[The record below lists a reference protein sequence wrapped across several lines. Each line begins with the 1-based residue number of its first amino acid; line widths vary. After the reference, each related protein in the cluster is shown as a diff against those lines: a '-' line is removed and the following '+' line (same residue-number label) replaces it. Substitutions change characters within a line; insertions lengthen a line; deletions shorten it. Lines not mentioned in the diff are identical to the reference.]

1 MTNDIKQCYQVLG
14 VSAEANIKE
23 VKQVYRKLAK
33 VWHPDNFH
41 HDRQQQQQAEVKFKV
56 IVEAYEVIKDYLEK
70 GKPLPKVSNINVK
83 KANPDFHYQQG
94 TIYAE
99 AEQYEDAIDE
109 FSKVIRLDKNYI
121 KAYQYRGFIFSKLG
135 YENRAN
141 ADFRTVDEIK
151 LKETYKQSS
160 SNVNDKNNQSYSQ
173 QEQTSKNQEYTSPT
187 NRTKN
192 NTDVTNFV
200 RKWNFVQQ
208 LKGHFNPVN
217 LVAISPNS
225 QILASVAKSKNIKLW
240 NLSTGYQITLLSQHK
255 SVVRCLKFTPDNQYL
270 ISGSDDKTIIIWDLN
285 KYKGTILSRQ
295 KNGHTQGVLTLD
307 ISSDCKYLVSGSA
320 DKTTKIWSL
329 TSTRDPYTLTG
340 YRTEILATS
349 ISPNGDF
356 FVAGGM
362 ETFLRIR
369 CLDTGKIVRSIKI
382 NSGVTSLA
390 FSPDNQLLVTG
401 GLDRIV
407 RLWNWHTGEEIGQL
421 TGHLETISQ
430 LLFRDNGK
438 ELISISYHEPVKIWN
453 VETLRQ
459 IDSINNNCQG
469 VLCGDISSNGKIL
482 VTGSDDNS
490 IRIFNLK

>member
-1 MTNDIKQCYQVLG
+1 MTNDIKQYYEVLG
-14 VSAEANIKE
+14 VSNHADIKE

-41 HDRQQQQQAEVKFKV
+41 HDLQQQQQAEVKFKV

-70 GKPLPKVSNINVK
+70 GKPLPKVSNISVK

-99 AEQYEDAIDE
+99 AEQYQDAIDE
-109 FSKVIRLDKNYI
+109 FSKAIRLDKNYI

-141 ADFRTVDEIK
+141 ADFKRVDEIK
-151 LKETYKQSS
+151 LKGTYKQSS
-160 SNVNDKNNQSYSQ
+160 SNVKSEDYKSYSK
-173 QEQTSKNQEYTSPT
+173 QEKTSKSQEYTST
-187 NRTKN
+187 SNSTKSN
-192 NTDVTNFV
+192 EDVTIFL
-200 RKWNFVQQ
+200 RKWKFSQR
-208 LKGHFNPVN
+208 LKGHLNPVD

-225 QILASVAKSKNIKLW
+225 QILASVAQSKNIKLW
-240 NLSTGYQITLLSQHK
+240 NLSTGYEITLLSQHK
-255 SVVRCLKFTPDNQYL
+255 SLVRCLKFTPDNQYL
-270 ISGSDDKTIIIWDLN
+270 ISGSEDKTIIIWDLN
-285 KYKGTILSRQ
+285 KYKGKILGRQ
-295 KNGHTQGVLTLD
+295 KNGHNRDVLTLD
-307 ISSDCKYLVSGSA
+307 ISYDGKYLVSGSA

-329 TSTRDPYTLTG
+329 NSTGEPYTLTG
-340 YRTEILATS
+340 YGTEVLTTS

-362 ETFLRIR
+362 EKFLRIR

-390 FSPDNQLLVTG
+390 FNPDNQLLVTG
-401 GLDRIV
+401 GLDRVI
-407 RLWNWHTGEEIGQL
+407 RLWNWQTGEEIGQL

-438 ELISISYHEPVKIWN
+438 ELISINYHEPVKIWN
-453 VETLRQ
+453 LKTLQQ
-459 IDSINNNCQG
+459 IDSINNSCK
-469 VLCGDISSNGKIL
+469 VILCGDISANGKTL
-482 VTGSDDNS
+482 VTGSDDNT
-490 IRIFNLK
+490 IRVFNLK